1 MCVSLCG
8 LCVCLCVSVCLSVY
22 VHMCVCLCVCL
33 CVSVSVCLCVCMCVC
48 THVCLWVSLCV
59 CTRVSLCVSVS
70 VCLCVCLCVC
80 ARTHVC
86 VSLCVHMCVCVCVC
100 TRVPSVVLL
109 QKVVSG
115 TWSQLQLPEGTTLPT
130 YTRTEMDAHTHTH
143 MHTHTRW
150 HFSHFRGHIGL
161 LVVAQSSCSFVVV
174 SATVVLSFA
183 SFSSG
188 WVAVPHLRVGC
199 RGAGSSYGV
208 GLRLCHPA
216 ARMDQIHLPLGVDW
230 D

>member
-59 CTRVSLCVSVS
+59 CTRV
-70 VCLCVCLCVC
+70 
-80 ARTHVC
+80 
-86 VSLCVHMCVCVCVC
+86 
-100 TRVPSVVLL
+100 PSVVLL

-130 YTRTEMDAHTHTH
+130 YTRTEMDAHTHT
-143 MHTHTRW
+143 RW
-150 HFSHFRGHIGL
+150 HFFRFRGHIGL

-174 SATVVLSFA
+174 SATVVLSFT